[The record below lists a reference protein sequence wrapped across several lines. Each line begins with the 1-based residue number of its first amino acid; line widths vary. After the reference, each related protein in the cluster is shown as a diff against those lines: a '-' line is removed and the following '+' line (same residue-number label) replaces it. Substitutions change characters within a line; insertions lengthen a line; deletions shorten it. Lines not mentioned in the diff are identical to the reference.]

1 MKTRI
6 TLDTKLVDLIKELPQ
21 AKEILMRYGYKVFI
35 EEDVEDVIVDKLT
48 IRGFCKLMD
57 LDDEAQGNL
66 WQEIQDLYRRLED
79 KP

>member
-57 LDDEAQGNL
+57 LDDEAQGSL
-66 WQEIQDLYRRLED
+66 WQEIQDLYRQLKD

>member
-1 MKTRI
+1 MKKRI

-66 WQEIQDLYRRLED
+66 WQEIQDLYRQLED

>member
-66 WQEIQDLYRRLED
+66 WQEIQDLYRQLED

>member
-21 AKEILMRYGYKVFI
+21 AKEILMRYGYKVLI

-66 WQEIQDLYRRLED
+66 WQEIQDLYRQLED